1 MARKGENIYKRK
13 DGRWEGRYKT
23 GFDNDGKSKYR
34 SVYGKTYAEVK
45 AVLVRKKSENAKGIS
60 VCVSTIKE
68 LSLLWLN
75 AVQRTNKESTTAV
88 YITKIQKYI
97 LPKLGGI
104 RFDVLSVDIV
114 NDFINGLISLKLSEK
129 YISDIACVLKSIL
142 KYAVK
147 VYGCA
152 DKSCFVTTYHKQSE
166 KDKILLSPD
175 EEQKLYKSLC
185 KSPTA
190 SNSAILLA
198 MTTGMRIGEICALK
212 WSDIDL
218 EKRIITVNHT
228 VQRIRTFKEK
238 LKTKV
243 IETSPKSIK
252 SKREIP
258 IPDIIYTLLKALKC
272 SSDNYFISSSSQITE
287 PQHE

>member
-1 MARKGENIYKRK
+1 MISEFI
-13 DGRWEGRYKT
+13 
-23 GFDNDGKSKYR
+23 ND
-34 SVYGKTYAEVK
+34 
-45 AVLVRKKSENAKGIS
+45 LVSQN
-60 VCVSTIKE
+60 
-68 LSLLWLN
+68 LSP
-75 AVQRTNKESTTAV
+75 
-88 YITKIQKYI
+88 KYI
-97 LPKLGGI
+97 A
-104 RFDVLSVDIV
+104 
-114 NDFINGLISLKLSEK
+114 
-129 YISDIACVLKSIL
+129 DIAGVLKSIL

-147 VYGCA
+147 VFGCA
-152 DKSCFVTTYHKQSE
+152 DKSSLVTTIHKTSE
-166 KDKILLSPD
+166 KEKKLLSPD
-175 EEQKLYKSLC
+175 EEKKLFNKLSNN
-185 KSPTA
+185 PTA

-228 VQRIRTFKEK
+228 IQRIRTFKEK

-258 IPDIIYTLLKALKC
+258 IPDIIYNLLKALKC

-287 PQHE
+287 PRTMQYRFKSILKKENLPSVTFHSLRHLFASKCIAIGVDVKTLSELLGHSSVEITLNRYVHSSNKRKFECMKLYSESYCC

>member
-34 SVYGKTYAEVK
+34 SVYRKTYAEVK

-129 YISDIACVLKSIL
+129 YISDIAGVLKSIL
-142 KYAVK
+142 KYTVK

-152 DKSCFVTTYHKQSE
+152 DKSCFVTTCHKQSE
-166 KDKILLSPD
+166 NEKILLSPD
-175 EEQKLYKSLC
+175 EEKILFQTLC
-185 KSPTA
+185 NDPTA

-198 MTTGMRIGEICALK
+198 MTTGMKIGEICALK
-212 WSDIDL
+212 TLKIVHRQSIEL
-218 EKRIITVNHT
+218 HHRFRIIITDIFFNKRAHSFGINNKYLYNKIFRYKFFIERQRCRTLISADVN
-228 VQRIRTFKEK
+228 
-238 LKTKV
+238 
-243 IETSPKSIK
+243 
-252 SKREIP
+252 
-258 IPDIIYTLLKALKC
+258 
-272 SSDNYFISSSSQITE
+272 
-287 PQHE
+287 